1 VFLPLSDPAEYR
13 RAAADVTAYCGEQAA
28 QDKTFRAEVAEM
40 PVEERSEA
48 IRVRQQSA
56 EHKAAQA
63 EQLTRINA
71 LRQLI
76 ARLKLPAAIEW
87 LENFVDTGEKI
98 VVFAWHQEIV
108 KALADHF
115 GAATI
120 MGGDSMAARQE
131 SVDRFQADPK
141 CQVLVCNILA
151 AGVGLTLT
159 AASNVAFV
167 ELEWRPAMLDQAYD
181 RIHRIG
187 QEAESTTGW
196 YLLGNGDDTIDT
208 EMWSLIEKKR
218 AITEGAVATTE
229 DSDSVLTTYLH
240 RQREVSGATGYRLE
254 TTKEGSSMKTAMTL
268 PALMTE
274 VQRQQDTKV
283 DFEAHA

>member
-1 VFLPLSDPAEYR
+1 
-13 RAAADVTAYCGEQAA
+13 
-28 QDKTFRAEVAEM
+28 
-40 PVEERSEA
+40 
-48 IRVRQQSA
+48 
-56 EHKAAQA
+56 
-63 EQLTRINA
+63 
-71 LRQLI
+71 
-76 ARLKLPAAIEW
+76 
-87 LENFVDTGEKI
+87 
-98 VVFAWHQEIV
+98 
-108 KALADHF
+108 
-115 GAATI
+115 
-120 MGGDSMAARQE
+120 
-131 SVDRFQADPK
+131 
-141 CQVLVCNILA
+141 
-151 AGVGLTLT
+151 
-159 AASNVAFV
+159 
-167 ELEWRPAMLDQAYD
+167 MLDQAYD

-208 EMWSLIEKKR
+208 DMWSLIEKKR